1 MISDLNRTSYMDK
14 FCFQLWFQVKIMK
27 KCILILILLP
37 LFAKS
42 QSIQQS
48 VFLAPNT
55 SYYSSSNSEAYPNKG
70 MKPINYWNFG
80 TAIGYK
86 IEYYLPKI
94 ISVGTSVEYL
104 LTRAELYSHGLGPYP
119 ADRTVGIRNLIATNS
134 INIPAY
140 LKIRTNKNENRNTYV
155 QGGIGLSWMFN
166 AHRIVEEETN
176 FDMHYFKNPIRE
188 KIADESFVLKNENNT
203 RVGTF
208 FQIGIGHSFQIKK
221 INLSAEL
228 SYRQDLNYWTYK
240 TIDTPIW
247 IQEFPIKRHSISL
260 NLGTSFK

>member
-1 MISDLNRTSYMDK
+1 
-14 FCFQLWFQVKIMK
+14 MK
-27 KCILILILLP
+27 KYILIFFLLP

-55 SYYSSSNSEAYPNKG
+55 SYYSSSNSEAYPIKG
-70 MKPINYWNFG
+70 KPINYWNFG

-104 LTRAELYSHGLGPYP
+104 LTRAELYTSSYSPYSMNKTF
-119 ADRTVGIRNLIATNS
+119 AIRNLISTNN
-134 INIPAY
+134 INIPVY
-140 LKIRTNKNENRNTYV
+140 LKIRTNRNENRNTYI
-155 QGGIGLSWMFN
+155 QSGLGLSWMFN
-166 AHRIVEEETN
+166 AHRTVEEETN
-176 FDMHYFKNPIRE
+176 YDMINFKNPIRE
-188 KIADESFVLKNENNT
+188 NIADESFDMKNENNT
-203 RVGTF
+203 SLGTF

-221 INLSAEL
+221 IKLSAEL
-228 SYRQDLNYWTYK
+228 SYRQDLNYWVYK
-240 TIDTPIW
+240 TLDTPIG

-260 NLGTSFK
+260 NIGTSF